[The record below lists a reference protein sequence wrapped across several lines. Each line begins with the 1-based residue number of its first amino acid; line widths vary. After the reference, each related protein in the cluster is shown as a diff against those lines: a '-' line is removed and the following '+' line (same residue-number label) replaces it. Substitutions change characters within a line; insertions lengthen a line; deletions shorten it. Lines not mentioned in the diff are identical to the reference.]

1 MISHLVLTYD
11 SIPPLFMVS
20 VPVSAINLMVV
31 PAGTLCCIPNVDGA
45 APNVDGATPNVDGAA
60 PNVDGAT
67 PNVDGGVLNAFAL
80 EGWRKAAVAVDVG
93 DPKRPVLCSVV
104 CCAPNPV
111 ARGLTKS
118 LFPLFSF
125 ADHCACSCFAPDPIQ
140 IDGLSPMFS

>member
-31 PAGTLCCIPNVDGA
+31 PAGTLCCI
-45 APNVDGATPNVDGAA
+45 PNVDGAA

-125 ADHCACSCFAPDPIQ
+125 ADHCACSCFVPDPIQ